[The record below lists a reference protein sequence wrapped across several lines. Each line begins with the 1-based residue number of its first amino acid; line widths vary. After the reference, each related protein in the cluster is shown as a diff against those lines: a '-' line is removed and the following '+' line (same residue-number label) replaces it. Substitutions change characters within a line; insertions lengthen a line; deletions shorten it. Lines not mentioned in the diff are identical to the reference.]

1 MVLALVAATIAWT
14 WLCRIEVVVA
24 APGRL
29 RPTTTPVPV
38 AATVDP
44 GRTAGRVAE
53 VRVEAGARVVAGDV
67 LAVLDTRALTLELEE
82 RRGAIAG
89 QRAEQ
94 ALLEA
99 LVLQHAAQTA
109 AERARLDAEIDQAA
123 RTHVRSDRTRRI
135 DLRRTATAL
144 TRLREREAEM
154 ERLVVGGHASREE
167 LEALRRERQALD
179 ADARKL
185 ELGEA
190 TPVEVLR
197 RSVEV
202 LERTAEV
209 ERLDLEVRLQS
220 LRQAVERSRSELAK
234 GELALSEA
242 SLRAPIDGVVTE
254 RRVEVGGAIQS
265 GATAFVIAPHGG
277 YLFEAVVDSADAGH
291 LAVGMPA
298 RIAIDTF
305 DAQTYGTIDGTLSYV
320 SADSAA
326 ESGAGDGSRNEGAGL
341 RYVVRVEVPTDVIGR
356 GDHLAPL
363 RLGLGGRLRVVVG
376 RERVLALLLADLEDR
391 FDVEW
396 SP

>member
-1 MVLALVAATIAWT
+1 
-14 WLCRIEVVVA
+14 
-24 APGRL
+24 
-29 RPTTTPVPV
+29 
-38 AATVDP
+38 
-44 GRTAGRVAE
+44 
-53 VRVEAGARVVAGDV
+53 
-67 LAVLDTRALTLELEE
+67 
-82 RRGAIAG
+82 
-89 QRAEQ
+89 
-94 ALLEA
+94 
-99 LVLQHAAQTA
+99 
-109 AERARLDAEIDQAA
+109 
-123 RTHVRSDRTRRI
+123 
-135 DLRRTATAL
+135 
-144 TRLREREAEM
+144 
-154 ERLVVGGHASREE
+154 VGGHASREE

-234 GELALSEA
+234 GDLALSEA

-305 DAQTYGTIDGTLSYV
+305 DAQTYGTIDGTVSYV

-326 ESGAGDGSRNEGAGL
+326 DSADGAGL

-376 RERVLALLLADLEDR
+376 RERVMALFLADLEDR